1 MPLNETTSALFRKRS
16 SSLPRILP
24 PILDHDGQEDDESL
38 TNFEDPK
45 YNSEAGGRLAA
56 LKQMDQ
62 TSNLIVRE
70 MQKFVCRHAS
80 DVSQVLPLPLPAN
93 SRQQS
98 RIQSGNKSQ
107 SGQGNFSGLFLS
119 SLLWKLSPEKSW
131 KVLSKNIGMISW
143 KLHISP
149 NIDLRGMI

>member
-1 MPLNETTSALFRKRS
+1 MTWYETSNSIHFF
-16 SSLPRILP
+16 
-24 PILDHDGQEDDESL
+24 Q
-38 TNFEDPK
+38 DPN

-80 DVSQVLPLPLPAN
+80 DVSQVLPLPLPVN

-98 RIQSGNKSQ
+98 RINSAGNKSAV
-107 SGQGNFSGLFLS
+107 QGKEQTLS
-119 SLLWKLSPEKSW
+119 ILVTLEFC
-131 KVLSKNIGMISW
+131 
-143 KLHISP
+143 
-149 NIDLRGMI
+149 

>member
-1 MPLNETTSALFRKRS
+1 M
-16 SSLPRILP
+16 P
-24 PILDHDGQEDDESL
+24 PILDGLEDDEAL
-38 TNFEDPK
+38 PNFEDPN

-98 RIQSGNKSQ
+98 RIQSGNKS
-107 SGQGNFSGLFLS
+107 SGQGNF
-119 SLLWKLSPEKSW
+119 
-131 KVLSKNIGMISW
+131 
-143 KLHISP
+143 
-149 NIDLRGMI
+149 

>member
-1 MPLNETTSALFRKRS
+1 M
-16 SSLPRILP
+16 P
-24 PILDHDGQEDDESL
+24 PILDHDGQEDDEAL
-38 TNFEDPK
+38 PNFEDPN

-98 RIQSGNKSQ
+98 RIQSGNKS
-107 SGQGNFSGLFLS
+107 SVQGIFLS
-119 SLLWKLSPEKSW
+119 INTAFFCFKSLAYRTFFVFYCHFLAS
-131 KVLSKNIGMISW
+131 KVFYGFDMK
-143 KLHISP
+143 
-149 NIDLRGMI
+149 

>member
-1 MPLNETTSALFRKRS
+1 M
-16 SSLPRILP
+16 P
-24 PILDHDGQEDDESL
+24 PILDHDGQEDDEAL
-38 TNFEDPK
+38 PNFEDPN

-98 RIQSGNKSQ
+98 RIQSGNKS
-107 SGQGNFSGLFLS
+107 SVQGTFLTQHFFASNLYHIEPFLFFIAIFQPQMFLMA
-119 SLLWKLSPEKSW
+119 P
-131 KVLSKNIGMISW
+131 I
-143 KLHISP
+143 
-149 NIDLRGMI
+149 

>member
-1 MPLNETTSALFRKRS
+1 MKGLIRS
-16 SSLPRILP
+16 IFF
-24 PILDHDGQEDDESL
+24 Q
-38 TNFEDPK
+38 DPN

-80 DVSQVLPLPLPAN
+80 DVSQVLPLPLPVN

-98 RIQSGNKSQ
+98 RINSAGNKSAVQ
-107 SGQGNFSGLFLS
+107 GKGQL
-119 SLLWKLSPEKSW
+119 
-131 KVLSKNIGMISW
+131 ISE
-143 KLHISP
+143 
-149 NIDLRGMI
+149 

>member
-1 MPLNETTSALFRKRS
+1 MCRS

-38 TNFEDPK
+38 SNFEDPN

-98 RIQSGNKSQ
+98 RIQSGNKS
-107 SGQGNFSGLFLS
+107 SGQGTYHQLNSTVQF
-119 SLLWKLSPEKSW
+119 
-131 KVLSKNIGMISW
+131 
-143 KLHISP
+143 
-149 NIDLRGMI
+149 